1 MRERLAE
8 RGIDFELTAAA
19 KAEVV
24 REGYDPTYGARPLRR
39 TLQRRIENELA
50 KRVLGGDFKDGEKV
64 VVDFAEKLYVF
75 RSEPGAARSRPDDTG
90 TGDDGVIEGEVVSV
104 A

>member
-1 MRERLAE
+1 M
-8 RGIDFELTAAA
+8 
-19 KAEVV
+19 
-24 REGYDPTYGARPLRR
+24 RR
-39 TLQRRIENELA
+39 TVQRRIENELA